1 MLLFSPAGRL
11 LLMRFEDDHTSPGG
25 WWCTVGGGV
34 DEGEALEDA
43 ARRELFEETGHAQ
56 VDLGPVVWIREHV
69 LTVEGEPRR
78 LVEHYFLATAFHEEV
93 VDHHWT
99 ELERRVVKAMR
110 WWTPQ
115 EIADSDETIFPEGL
129 GALLLDL
136 MRDGP
141 PRSPLTLT
149 G

>member
-1 MLLFSPAGRL
+1 
-11 LLMRFEDDHTSPGG
+11 MRFEDAATGPGG

-69 LTVEGEPRR
+69 LIVEGEPRR
-78 LVEHYFLATAFHEEV
+78 LVEHYYLATALHEDL

-99 ELERRVVKAMR
+99 DLERQVVKAMR
-110 WWTPQ
+110 WWAPR
-115 EIADSDETIFPEGL
+115 EIMDSAETIFPEGL
-129 GALLLDL
+129 GELLLDL
-136 MRDGP
+136 LRDGP
-141 PRSPLTLT
+141 PATPLVLT
-149 G
+149 R

>member
-1 MLLFSPAGRL
+1 
-11 LLMRFEDDHTSPGG
+11 MRFEDAATGPGG

-43 ARRELFEETGHAQ
+43 ARRELFEETGHAE

-69 LTVEGEPRR
+69 LIVEGEPRR
-78 LVEHYFLATAFHEEV
+78 LVEHYFMATAFHEDL

-99 ELERRVVKAMR
+99 ELERQVVKAMR

-115 EIADSDETIFPEGL
+115 EIAGSDETIFPEGL
-129 GALLLDL
+129 GGLLLDL

>member
-1 MLLFSPAGRL
+1 
-11 LLMRFEDDHTSPGG
+11 MRFEDEHTSPGG

-69 LTVEGEPRR
+69 LIVEGEPRR
-78 LVEHYFLATAFHEEV
+78 LVEHYFMATAFHEDL

-99 ELERRVVKAMR
+99 ELERQVVKAMR

-115 EIADSDETIFPEGL
+115 EIAGSDETIFPEGL
-129 GALLLDL
+129 GGLLLDL
-136 MRDGP
+136 MRKGP

>member
-1 MLLFSPAGRL
+1 
-11 LLMRFEDDHTSPGG
+11 MRFEDEHTSPGG

-78 LVEHYFLATAFHEEV
+78 LVEHYFMATALHEDL

-99 ELERRVVKAMR
+99 ALERQVVKAMR

-115 EIADSDETIFPEGL
+115 EIAGSDEVIFPEGL

-141 PRSPLTLT
+141 PGSPLTLT

>member
-1 MLLFSPAGRL
+1 LLLFSPAGRL
-11 LLMRFEDDHTSPGG
+11 LLMRFEDAATGPGG

-43 ARRELFEETGHAQ
+43 ARRELFEETGHAE

-78 LVEHYFLATAFHEEV
+78 LVEHYFLAAALHEEV

-99 ELERRVVKAMR
+99 ELERQVVKALR
-110 WWTPQ
+110 WWAPE
-115 EIADSDETIFPEGL
+115 EIATSAETIFPEGL
-129 GALLLDL
+129 GDLLAALL
-136 MRDGP
+136 RDGP
-141 PRSPLTLT
+141 PARPLRL
-149 G
+149 

>member
-1 MLLFSPAGRL
+1 
-11 LLMRFEDDHTSPGG
+11 MRFEDEATGPGG

-34 DEGEALEDA
+34 DAGEALDVA
-43 ARRELFEETGHAQ
+43 ARRELFEETGHDE

-69 LTVEGEPRR
+69 LIVEGEPRR
-78 LVEHYFLATAFHEEV
+78 LVEHYFMATAVHEV
-93 VDHHWT
+93 LVDHHWT

-115 EIADSDETIFPEGL
+115 EIVGSEETIFPEGL

-136 MRDGP
+136 LRDGP
-141 PRSPLTLT
+141 PRQPIRL
-149 G
+149 